1 MKQKTLLLTMLLV
14 LFSVGANAQL
24 SGSIT
29 NKQGDPIPY
38 ANIYVEE
45 QMHGTAS
52 DGSGRF
58 SLHLTSGTYTVNFRA
73 IGYKPQTRTITLGK
87 QEVKVDISLDEAAYE
102 LKEIV
107 VSNKDNPGNRIM
119 RKAISNG
126 QLYLSKLGGY
136 RSDIYFK
143 SNFKFTKLA
152 SYIRL
157 IAPKN
162 RDLPKVGKTYTMELV
177 NELTYKAPDSYTQ
190 RTLSYRT
197 NLPGDRFEVPG
208 LDVYRSN
215 IYNDQYYDAPS
226 PLGRDAFTCY
236 KYQLIAT
243 TVQNGT
249 IIYKIGVA
257 PKRYSGV
264 FFKGFLYIRDNSYE
278 ITNAELE
285 TINGTLKIN
294 LSISYDMVKQEI
306 PLPTSLNIR
315 VGGSMLGIAFSS
327 NMISSVKYSTVDV
340 KGAPKKMDKEQKIR
354 QSTSKKEE
362 RRLRKLAT
370 IAQTTNKLSG
380 KDNFSPKDMRKLIRL
395 IERKNALEDT
405 ASTLEE
411 GRLKVVKDSL
421 FNTQD
426 STFWN
431 KMRSI
436 PLSEEELKFSRETDS
451 ITALIPKT
459 ILSANDTLSSVG
471 KWTPKAP
478 FFGGTIY
485 QKGNFSVASSSFF
498 GRNASYFNPVDGYTI
513 ANRFTLKTK
522 VGGIKPLS
530 ISVRPIYS
538 SFREQLMGELQT
550 RLDFAPRRMGFVEVN
565 ARSATADF
573 NLENPQNQ
581 MINTIACLY
590 FKESYKKVMDTKDV
604 NIKVQ
609 IEVVNGLSVMLGG
622 QFQNRHL
629 MDNHTNHSLFKSKSV
644 YDSNTPDNIYLNDFP
659 LANHSQPTL
668 QLRLNYTPSP
678 RYRIDKDGYKQYTSQ
693 YLPNFSLSVAK
704 GLDIWNG
711 ASTYTNM
718 EIGMVHAVRINM
730 FNELSYKVNGGE
742 FFGQKGMQFSNFY
755 FPTTAYAPFA
765 FESTKNSFTLLPYYR
780 FATPEGYAEA
790 HVCYESHNL
799 ILKRL
804 PFLTNSQFTENI
816 TIGYY
821 STGRYRNYTEI
832 GYGLDKLL
840 FIGGVA
846 AVASFENG
854 RYSGWGIRAYINLSS
869 NAEIKIR

>member
-1 MKQKTLLLTMLLV
+1 MKQKKLLLSILLA
-14 LFSVGANAQL
+14 LLSVGANAQL
-24 SGSIT
+24 SGSII

-38 ANIYVEE
+38 TNIYVEE

-52 DGSGRF
+52 DGNGRF
-58 SLHLTSGTYTVNFRA
+58 SLYLTPGTYTVSFRA
-73 IGYKPQTRTITLGK
+73 IGYKPQTRIVTIGK
-87 QEVKVDISLDEAAYE
+87 QEVKVEVSLEEAVYDI
-102 LKEIV
+102 KEIV
-107 VSNKDNPGNRIM
+107 ISNKDNPANRIM

-136 RSDIYFK
+136 RSDVYFK
-143 SNFKFTKLA
+143 SNIQFTKLA

-162 RDLPKVGKTYTMELV
+162 RQLPKVGKTYTMELV

-208 LDVYRSN
+208 LDIYRSN

-243 TVQNGT
+243 TVQNGSL
-249 IIYKIGVA
+249 IYKIGVA
-257 PKRYSGV
+257 PKRFSGV

-327 NMISSVKYSTVDV
+327 NMISSVKYSSVDV
-340 KGAPKKMDKEQKIR
+340 KGAQKTMNKEQEIR

-362 RRLRKLAT
+362 RRLRKLVA
-370 IAQTTNKLSG
+370 IAQTADDLSG
-380 KDNFSPKDMRKLIRL
+380 KDSFSPKDMRKLIRL

-411 GRLKVVKDSL
+411 GSLKVVKDSL

-436 PLSEEELKFSRETDS
+436 PLSVEELKISRETDS
-451 ITALIPKT
+451 ITALIPKS
-459 ILSANDTLSSVG
+459 ILSTNDTLSRVG
-471 KWTPKAP
+471 KWKPQAP

-485 QKGNFSVASSSFF
+485 QKGNFSIASSSFF

-530 ISVRPIYS
+530 ISVRPMYS
-538 SFREQLMGELQT
+538 SFREQLMGELQA
-550 RLDFAPRRMGFVEVN
+550 RLDFAPRRMGFVVVS

-573 NLENPQNQ
+573 NMEVPQNQ
-581 MINTIACLY
+581 MLNTLACLY
-590 FKESYKKVMDTKDV
+590 FKESYKKVMDTKGV
-604 NIKVQ
+604 SVKLQMEFI
-609 IEVVNGLSVMLGG
+609 NGLSVMLGG
-622 QFQNRHL
+622 QFQNRRL
-629 MDNHTNHSLFKSKSV
+629 MDNRTNHSLFKSESL
-644 YDSNTPDNIYLNDFP
+644 YDSNTPDNIYLNDYP
-659 LANHSQPTL
+659 LENHSQPTL
-668 QLRLNYTPSP
+668 QLRFYYTPSP
-678 RYRIDKDGYKQYTSQ
+678 RYSIDKDGYKQYTSQ
-693 YLPNFSLSVAK
+693 HLPTFSLNVAK
-704 GLDIWNG
+704 GLNFWNG
-711 ASTYTNM
+711 ASTYTNL
-718 EIGMVHAVRINM
+718 ELGMVHAVRINM
-730 FNELSYKVNGGE
+730 FNELN
-742 FFGQKGMQFSNFY
+742 
-755 FPTTAYAPFA
+755 
-765 FESTKNSFTLLPYYR
+765 
-780 FATPEGYAEA
+780 
-790 HVCYESHNL
+790 
-799 ILKRL
+799 
-804 PFLTNSQFTENI
+804 
-816 TIGYY
+816 
-821 STGRYRNYTEI
+821 
-832 GYGLDKLL
+832 
-840 FIGGVA
+840 
-846 AVASFENG
+846 
-854 RYSGWGIRAYINLSS
+854 
-869 NAEIKIR
+869 